1 MGVGGGMIRCNRF
14 FEKNASEL
22 EYGLQDAKV
31 ATGELAFLRG
41 ICAVFKKPRQC
52 PKLRQLLFMSEA
64 FGASSKLKMA
74 KKSAFFLHISNIC
87 STFAH

>member
-1 MGVGGGMIRCNRF
+1 MGSSLTDRCLGGMMRCKRF

-41 ICAVFKKPRQC
+41 ICTVFKKPRQC
-52 PKLRQLLFMSEA
+52 PKLQ
-64 FGASSKLKMA
+64 
-74 KKSAFFLHISNIC
+74 FFFEVC
-87 STFAH
+87 KV